1 MACFASSTHLSVF
14 VYACVLIWLEVGGQM
29 TTEERA
35 TVGGDRA
42 REKALMARHYRFVL
56 ALENSAAPSYVT
68 EKVRTTTH
76 T

>member
-1 MACFASSTHLSVF
+1 
-14 VYACVLIWLEVGGQM
+14 M